1 MLALAEV
8 FTQLGKSTQL
18 VIGSPM
24 PARYR
29 FLDPDHKVQRF
40 EKSQVSHT
48 PDVAVVLDTGTWNQL
63 GDVGPY
69 LRSLTVPKAVIDHH
83 VTQDDLGAIRFVDAG
98 AEATGRLAYEA
109 IRALGSPLPAG
120 AAGHLFV
127 ALAMDTGWFR
137 HSNTTAQSF
146 ELAADLV
153 AAGARPE
160 ELYYHLFEENTLA
173 RLKLMGLILDRL
185 EVIQGGRV
193 AYTQVYLRDYEATH
207 AAPQDTEDLVNF
219 TRSLSGVEVGLF
231 FVEQPRGAVKV
242 SFRSRGLDVA
252 RVAEQFGG
260 GGHRLASGAT
270 IQAPIDKARARVLEA
285 VAHALDA
292 NNRDPTAATPPSP

>member
-1 MLALAEV
+1 V
-8 FTQLGKSTQL
+8 
-18 VIGSPM
+18 
-24 PARYR
+24 PAC
-29 FLDPDHKVQRF
+29 FPV
-40 EKSQVSHT
+40 
-48 PDVAVVLDTGTWNQL
+48 
-63 GDVGPY
+63 
-69 LRSLTVPKAVIDHH
+69 
-83 VTQDDLGAIRFVDAG
+83 
-98 AEATGRLAYEA
+98 
-109 IRALGSPLPAG
+109 
-120 AAGHLFV
+120 
-127 ALAMDTGWFR
+127 
-137 HSNTTAQSF
+137 
-146 ELAADLV
+146 
-153 AAGARPE
+153 

-231 FVEQPRGAVKV
+231 FVEQARGGVKV

-285 VAHALDA
+285 VAQALDA
-292 NNRDPTAATPPSP
+292 KGDDSTAATPPSP